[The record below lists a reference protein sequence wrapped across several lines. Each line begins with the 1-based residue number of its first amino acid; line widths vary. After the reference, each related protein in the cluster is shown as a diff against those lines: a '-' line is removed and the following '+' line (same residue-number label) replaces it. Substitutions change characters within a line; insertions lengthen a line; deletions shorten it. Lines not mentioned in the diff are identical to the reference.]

1 MSQGIAITTLRA
13 AWGAV
18 ENAIAYEAEWR
29 KNNGNWVSVSRTS
42 ALGFEVP
49 GIYAGRYRVRVR
61 AINASNVSSIWAT
74 SMETYLKGKR
84 VSRRC
89 RSASRLRLCCGVS
102 SSIGDLTGPKTR

>member
-49 GIYAGRYRVRVR
+49 GIYAGRYRRVR
-61 AINASNVSSIWAT
+61 AINASDISSVWAT
-74 SMETYLKGKR
+74 SMETYLKGKK
-84 VSRRC
+84 
-89 RSASRLRLCCGVS
+89 AAAGAGRLQGSPLLWG
-102 SSIGDLTGPKTR
+102 IQLDWGF